1 MFLVNYYQ
9 LYKSPKFESSV
20 NNNYYKNQNYNN
32 INHLLNEQRT
42 KIINNNQYN
51 YTYQLNYIN
60 NNFQNNNFQNNDSD
74 SEYSSESDSDSYKT
88 LDSVDKIEFISNID
102 SNNDSNNDFDLISEL
117 DSYSDSDSDSDIT
130 ILEEK
135 NNNIDQIDIIY
146 NNEYNDEYNNEDNN
160 EDNKYKYKNY
170 KIRFRKKNL
179 YKKYSYLNYPF
190 FHNNI

>member
-1 MFLVNYYQ
+1 MFLINYYQ

-102 SNNDSNNDFDLISEL
+102 SNSDSNSDSNIDFDLISEW
-117 DSYSDSDSDSDIT
+117 DSDSDIT

-146 NNEYNDEYNNEDNN
+146 NNNEYNNEDNN
-160 EDNKYKYKNY
+160 KDNNKDNKYKYKNY